1 MLRVAICDD
10 EKILMEIKEIAGRFS
25 RLNCIDSKIT
35 TYQSSE
41 NLQYDLQDGIVYDLF
56 LLDIE
61 MPGIH
66 GMELAKEIRERIP
79 YAKIIFITSHPEYA
93 ITAYEYSVFRYIQKT
108 MLHEKLFLALEDYYR
123 LYALEMKE
131 YYMIEI
137 KNYLEKIL
145 EKIPYRSIFYILKEG
160 KYSVLYLEGERTVS
174 VRKPLKQVF
183 EALSQEYFYFADRGC
198 IINLANV
205 VGMDTGKILFPG
217 QQNVTINKANWIEF
231 KESLLSFWGKQI

>member
-1 MLRVAICDD
+1 MLLVAICDD
-10 EKILMEIKEIAGRFS
+10 EKILMEIEEIAGRFF
-25 RLNCIDSKIT
+25 RLNCIDNKIT
-35 TYQSSE
+35 IYQSSE

-66 GMELAKEIRERIP
+66 GMELAKEICERIP
-79 YAKIIFITSHPEYA
+79 SAKIIFITSHPEYA

-108 MLHEKLFLALEDYYR
+108 MLHEKLFLALEDYYK
-123 LYALEMKE
+123 LYALEKKE

-137 KNYLEKIL
+137 KNYL

-160 KYSVLYLEGERTVS
+160 KYSVMYLEGERTVS

-183 EALSQEYFYFADRGC
+183 EELGQEYFYFADRGC

-205 VGMDTGKILFPG
+205 VGMDTGKILFPE
-217 QQNVTINKANWIEF
+217 QQNVTINKTNWIEF

>member
-10 EKILMEIKEIAGRFS
+10 EKILMEIEEITGGFFR
-25 RLNCIDSKIT
+25 RNCIDSKIT

-137 KNYLEKIL
+137 KNYLEKI
-145 EKIPYRSIFYILKEG
+145 PYRSIFYILKEG

>member
-10 EKILMEIKEIAGRFS
+10 EKILMEIEEIAGRFF
-25 RLNCIDSKIT
+25 RLNCIDNKIT
-35 TYQSSE
+35 IYQSSE

-61 MPGIH
+61 MPEIH
-66 GMELAKEIRERIP
+66 GMELAKEICERIP
-79 YAKIIFITSHPEYA
+79 SAKIIFITSHLEYA

-108 MLHEKLFLALEDYYR
+108 MLHEKLFLALEDYYK
-123 LYALEMKE
+123 LYALEKNE

-137 KNYLEKIL
+137 KNYLEKI
-145 EKIPYRSIFYILKEG
+145 PYRSIFYVLKEG

-174 VRKPLKQVF
+174 VRKTLKQVF
-183 EALSQEYFYFADRGC
+183 EELGQEYFYFADRGC

-205 VGMDTGKILFPG
+205 VGMDTGKILFPE
-217 QQNVTINKANWIEF
+217 QQNVTINKTNWIEF
-231 KESLLSFWGKQI
+231 KESLLLFWGKQI

>member
-10 EKILMEIKEIAGRFS
+10 EKILMEIEEIAGRFF

-108 MLHEKLFLALEDYYR
+108 MLHEKLFLALEDYYK
-123 LYALEMKE
+123 LYALEKKE

-137 KNYLEKIL
+137 KNYLEKV
-145 EKIPYRSIFYILKEG
+145 PYRSIFYILKEG
-160 KYSVLYLEGERTVS
+160 KYSVLYLDGERTVS

-183 EALSQEYFYFADRGC
+183 EALGQEYFYFADRGC

>member
-10 EKILMEIKEIAGRFS
+10 EKILMEIEEIAGRFF
-25 RLNCIDSKIT
+25 RLNCIDNKIT
-35 TYQSSE
+35 IYQSSE

-66 GMELAKEIRERIP
+66 GMELAKEICERIP
-79 YAKIIFITSHPEYA
+79 SAKIIFITSHPEYA

-108 MLHEKLFLALEDYYR
+108 MLHEKLFLALEDYYK

-137 KNYLEKIL
+137 KNYL

-183 EALSQEYFYFADRGC
+183 EALGQEYFYFADRGC

>member
-10 EKILMEIKEIAGRFS
+10 EKILMEIEEIAGRFF

-61 MPGIH
+61 MPEIH
-66 GMELAKEIRERIP
+66 GMELAKEICERMP
-79 YAKIIFITSHPEYA
+79 SAKIIFITSHPEYA

-123 LYALEMKE
+123 LYALEKNE

-137 KNYLEKIL
+137 KNYLEKI
-145 EKIPYRSIFYILKEG
+145 PYRSIFYVLKEG

-183 EALSQEYFYFADRGC
+183 EELGQEYFYFADRGC

-205 VGMDTGKILFPG
+205 VGMDTGKILFPE
-217 QQNVTINKANWIEF
+217 QQNVTINKTNWIEF
-231 KESLLSFWGKQI
+231 KENLLSFWGKQI

>member
-1 MLRVAICDD
+1 MLQVAICDD
-10 EKILMEIKEIAGRFS
+10 EKILMEIEEIAGRFF
-25 RLNCIDSKIT
+25 RLNCIDNKIT
-35 TYQSSE
+35 IYQSSE
-41 NLQYDLQDGIVYDLF
+41 NLQYDLQDGVVYDLF

-61 MPGIH
+61 MPEIH
-66 GMELAKEIRERIP
+66 GMELAKEICERIP
-79 YAKIIFITSHPEYA
+79 SAKIIFITSHPEYA

-108 MLHEKLFLALEDYYR
+108 MLHEKLFLALEDYYK
-123 LYALEMKE
+123 LYALEKNE
-131 YYMIEI
+131 YYMIKI
-137 KNYLEKIL
+137 KNYL

-183 EALSQEYFYFADRGC
+183 EELGQEYFYFADRGC

-205 VGMDTGKILFPG
+205 VGMDTGKILFPE
-217 QQNVTINKANWIEF
+217 QQNVTINKTNWIEF

>member
-10 EKILMEIKEIAGRFS
+10 EKILMEIEEIAGRFF

-61 MPGIH
+61 MPEIH
-66 GMELAKEIRERIP
+66 GMELAKEICERIP
-79 YAKIIFITSHPEYA
+79 SAKIIFITSHPEYA

-123 LYALEMKE
+123 LYALEKNE

-137 KNYLEKIL
+137 KNYLEKI
-145 EKIPYRSIFYILKEG
+145 PYRSIFYVLKEG

-183 EALSQEYFYFADRGC
+183 EELGQEYFYFADRGC

-205 VGMDTGKILFPG
+205 VGMDTGKILFPE
-217 QQNVTINKANWIEF
+217 QQNVTINKTNWIEF
-231 KESLLSFWGKQI
+231 KENLLSFWGKQI

>member
-10 EKILMEIKEIAGRFS
+10 EKILMEIEEIAGRFF
-25 RLNCIDSKIT
+25 RLNCIDNKIT
-35 TYQSSE
+35 IYQSSE

-61 MPGIH
+61 MPEIH
-66 GMELAKEIRERIP
+66 GMELAKEICERMP
-79 YAKIIFITSHPEYA
+79 SAKIIFITSHLEYA

-108 MLHEKLFLALEDYYR
+108 MLHEKLFLALEDYYK
-123 LYALEMKE
+123 LYALEKNE

-137 KNYLEKIL
+137 KNYLEKI
-145 EKIPYRSIFYILKEG
+145 PYRSIFYVLKEG

-174 VRKPLKQVF
+174 VRKTLKQVF
-183 EALSQEYFYFADRGC
+183 EELGQEYFYFADRGC

-205 VGMDTGKILFPG
+205 VGMDTGKILFPE
-217 QQNVTINKANWIEF
+217 QQNVTINKTNWIEF
-231 KESLLSFWGKQI
+231 KESLLLFWGKQI

>member
-10 EKILMEIKEIAGRFS
+10 EKILMEIEEIAGRFF
-25 RLNCIDSKIT
+25 RLNCIDNKIT
-35 TYQSSE
+35 IYQSSE

-61 MPGIH
+61 MPEIH
-66 GMELAKEIRERIP
+66 GMELAKEICERIP
-79 YAKIIFITSHPEYA
+79 SAKIIFITSHPEYA

-108 MLHEKLFLALEDYYR
+108 MLHEKLFLALEDYYK
-123 LYALEMKE
+123 LYALEKNE

-137 KNYLEKIL
+137 KNYL

-183 EALSQEYFYFADRGC
+183 EELGQEYFYFADRGC

-205 VGMDTGKILFPG
+205 VGMDTGKILFPE
-217 QQNVTINKANWIEF
+217 QQNVTINKTNWIEF

>member
-1 MLRVAICDD
+1 MLQVAICDE
-10 EKILMEIKEIAGRFS
+10 EKILMEIEEIAGRFF
-25 RLNCIDSKIT
+25 RLNCIDNKIT
-35 TYQSSE
+35 IYQSSE
-41 NLQYDLQDGIVYDLF
+41 NLQYDLQDGVVYDLF

-61 MPGIH
+61 MPEIH
-66 GMELAKEIRERIP
+66 GMELAKEICERIP
-79 YAKIIFITSHPEYA
+79 SAKIIFITSHPEYA

-108 MLHEKLFLALEDYYR
+108 MLHEKLFLALEDYYK
-123 LYALEMKE
+123 LYALEKNE
-131 YYMIEI
+131 YYMIKI
-137 KNYLEKIL
+137 KNYL

-183 EALSQEYFYFADRGC
+183 EELGQEYFYFADRGC

-205 VGMDTGKILFPG
+205 VGMDTGKILFPE
-217 QQNVTINKANWIEF
+217 QQNVTINKTNWIEF

>member
-10 EKILMEIKEIAGRFS
+10 EKILMEIEEIAGRFF
-25 RLNCIDSKIT
+25 RLNCIDNKIT
-35 TYQSSE
+35 IYQSSE
-41 NLQYDLQDGIVYDLF
+41 NLQYDLQDGVVYDLF

-66 GMELAKEIRERIP
+66 GMELAKEICERIP
-79 YAKIIFITSHPEYA
+79 SAKIIFITSHPEYA

-108 MLHEKLFLALEDYYR
+108 MLHEKLFLALEDYYK
-123 LYALEMKE
+123 LYALEKKE

-137 KNYLEKIL
+137 KNYL

-183 EALSQEYFYFADRGC
+183 EELGQEYFYFADRGC

-205 VGMDTGKILFPG
+205 VGMDTGKILFPE
-217 QQNVTINKANWIEF
+217 QQNVTINKTNWIEF
-231 KESLLSFWGKQI
+231 KESLLAFWGKQI

>member
-10 EKILMEIKEIAGRFS
+10 EQILAEIEEIAGRFF
-25 RLNCIDSKIT
+25 RLNCIDNKIT
-35 TYQSSE
+35 IYQSSE

-66 GMELAKEIRERIP
+66 GMELAKEICERIP
-79 YAKIIFITSHPEYA
+79 SAKIIFITSHPEYA

-123 LYALEMKE
+123 LYDLENKE

-137 KNYLEKIL
+137 KNYL

-160 KYSVLYLEGERTVS
+160 KYSVMYLEGERTVS

-183 EALSQEYFYFADRGC
+183 EALGQEYFYFADRGC

>member
-10 EKILMEIKEIAGRFS
+10 EKILMEIEEIAGRFF
-25 RLNCIDSKIT
+25 RLNCIDNKIT
-35 TYQSSE
+35 IYQSSE

-66 GMELAKEIRERIP
+66 GMELAKEICERIP
-79 YAKIIFITSHPEYA
+79 SAKIIFITSHPEYA

-108 MLHEKLFLALEDYYR
+108 MLHEKLFLALEDYYK
-123 LYALEMKE
+123 LYALEKKE

-137 KNYLEKIL
+137 KNYL

-160 KYSVLYLEGERTVS
+160 KYSVMYLEGERTVS

-183 EALSQEYFYFADRGC
+183 EALGQEYFYFADRGC

-205 VGMDTGKILFPG
+205 VGMDTGKILFPE
-217 QQNVTINKANWIEF
+217 QQNVTINKTNWIEF

>member
-10 EKILMEIKEIAGRFS
+10 EKILMEIEEIAGRFF

-61 MPGIH
+61 MPEIH
-66 GMELAKEIRERIP
+66 GMELAKEICERMP
-79 YAKIIFITSHPEYA
+79 SAKIIFITSHPEYA

-123 LYALEMKE
+123 LYALEKNE

-137 KNYLEKIL
+137 KNYLEKI
-145 EKIPYRSIFYILKEG
+145 PYRSIFYVLKEG

-183 EALSQEYFYFADRGC
+183 EELGQEYFYFADRGC

-205 VGMDTGKILFPG
+205 VGMDTGKILFPE
-217 QQNVTINKANWIEF
+217 QQNVTINKTNWIEF

>member
-10 EKILMEIKEIAGRFS
+10 EKILMEIEEIAGRFF
-25 RLNCIDSKIT
+25 RLNCIDNKIT
-35 TYQSSE
+35 IYQSSE

-66 GMELAKEIRERIP
+66 GMELAKEICERIP
-79 YAKIIFITSHPEYA
+79 SAKIIFITSHPEYA

-123 LYALEMKE
+123 LYALEKNE

-137 KNYLEKIL
+137 KNYLEKI
-145 EKIPYRSIFYILKEG
+145 PYRSIFYVLKEG

-183 EALSQEYFYFADRGC
+183 EELGQEYFYFADRGC

-205 VGMDTGKILFPG
+205 VGMDTGKILFPE
-217 QQNVTINKANWIEF
+217 QQNVTINKTNWIEF

>member
-10 EKILMEIKEIAGRFS
+10 EKILMEIEEIAGRFF

-61 MPGIH
+61 MPEIH
-66 GMELAKEIRERIP
+66 GMELAKEICERIP
-79 YAKIIFITSHPEYA
+79 SAKIIFITSHPEYA

-108 MLHEKLFLALEDYYR
+108 MLHEKLFLALEDYYK
-123 LYALEMKE
+123 LYALEKNE

-137 KNYLEKIL
+137 KNYLEKI
-145 EKIPYRSIFYILKEG
+145 PYRSIFYVLKEG

-183 EALSQEYFYFADRGC
+183 EELGQEYFYFADRGC

-205 VGMDTGKILFPG
+205 VGMDTGKILFPE
-217 QQNVTINKANWIEF
+217 QQNVTINKTNWIEF
-231 KESLLSFWGKQI
+231 KENLLSFWGKQI

>member
-10 EKILMEIKEIAGRFS
+10 EKILMEIEEIAGRFF
-25 RLNCIDSKIT
+25 RLNCIDNKIT
-35 TYQSSE
+35 IYQSSE

-61 MPGIH
+61 MPEIH
-66 GMELAKEIRERIP
+66 GMELAKEICERMP
-79 YAKIIFITSHPEYA
+79 SAKIIFITSHLEYA

-108 MLHEKLFLALEDYYR
+108 MLHEKLFLALEDYYK
-123 LYALEMKE
+123 LYALENNE

-137 KNYLEKIL
+137 KNYLEKI
-145 EKIPYRSIFYILKEG
+145 PYRSIFYVLKEG

-174 VRKPLKQVF
+174 VRKTLKQVF
-183 EALSQEYFYFADRGC
+183 EELGQEYFYFADRGC

-205 VGMDTGKILFPG
+205 VGMDTGKILFPE
-217 QQNVTINKANWIEF
+217 QQNVTINKTNWIEF
-231 KESLLSFWGKQI
+231 KESLLLFWGKQI

>member
-10 EKILMEIKEIAGRFS
+10 EKILMEIEEIAGRFF

-61 MPGIH
+61 MPEIH
-66 GMELAKEIRERIP
+66 GMELAKEICERMP
-79 YAKIIFITSHPEYA
+79 SAKIIFITSHPEYA

-108 MLHEKLFLALEDYYR
+108 LLHEKLFLALEDYYR
-123 LYALEMKE
+123 LYALEKNE

-137 KNYLEKIL
+137 KNYLEKI
-145 EKIPYRSIFYILKEG
+145 PYRSIFYVLKEG

-183 EALSQEYFYFADRGC
+183 EELGQEYFYFADRGC

-205 VGMDTGKILFPG
+205 VGMDTGKILFPE
-217 QQNVTINKANWIEF
+217 QQNVTINKTNWIEF
-231 KESLLSFWGKQI
+231 KENLLSFWGKQI

>member
-10 EKILMEIKEIAGRFS
+10 EKILMEIEEIAGRFF

-61 MPGIH
+61 MPEIH
-66 GMELAKEIRERIP
+66 GMELAKEICERMP
-79 YAKIIFITSHPEYA
+79 SAKIIFITSHPEYA

-123 LYALEMKE
+123 LYALEKNE

-137 KNYLEKIL
+137 KNYLEKI
-145 EKIPYRSIFYILKEG
+145 PYRSIFYVLKEG
-160 KYSVLYLEGERTVS
+160 KYSVMYLEGERTVS

-183 EALSQEYFYFADRGC
+183 EELGQEYFYFADRGC

-205 VGMDTGKILFPG
+205 VGMDTGKILFPE
-217 QQNVTINKANWIEF
+217 QQNVTINKTNWIEF
-231 KESLLSFWGKQI
+231 KENLLSFWGKQI

>member
-10 EKILMEIKEIAGRFS
+10 EKILMEIEEIAGRFF
-25 RLNCIDSKIT
+25 RLNCIDNKIT
-35 TYQSSE
+35 IYQSSE

-66 GMELAKEIRERIP
+66 GMELAKEICERIP
-79 YAKIIFITSHPEYA
+79 SAKIIFITSHPEYA
-93 ITAYEYSVFRYIQKT
+93 ITAYKYSVFRYIQKT
-108 MLHEKLFLALEDYYR
+108 MLHEKLFLALEDYYK
-123 LYALEMKE
+123 LYALEKKE

-137 KNYLEKIL
+137 KNYL

-160 KYSVLYLEGERTVS
+160 KYSVMYLEGERTVS

-183 EALSQEYFYFADRGC
+183 EELGQEYFYFADRGC

-205 VGMDTGKILFPG
+205 VGMDTGKILFPE
-217 QQNVTINKANWIEF
+217 QQNVTINKTNWIEF

>member
-1 MLRVAICDD
+1 MLRAAICDD
-10 EKILMEIKEIAGRFS
+10 EKILMEIEEITGRFF

-61 MPGIH
+61 MPEIH
-66 GMELAKEIRERIP
+66 GMELAKEICERIP
-79 YAKIIFITSHPEYA
+79 SAKIIFITSHPEYA

-108 MLHEKLFLALEDYYR
+108 MLHEKLFLALEDYYK
-123 LYALEMKE
+123 LYALEKNE
-131 YYMIEI
+131 YYMIKI
-137 KNYLEKIL
+137 KNYL

-183 EALSQEYFYFADRGC
+183 EELGQEYFYFADRGC

-205 VGMDTGKILFPG
+205 VGMDTGKILFPE
-217 QQNVTINKANWIEF
+217 QQNVTINKTNWIEF

>member
-10 EKILMEIKEIAGRFS
+10 EKILMEIEEIAGRFF
-25 RLNCIDSKIT
+25 RLNCIDNKIT
-35 TYQSSE
+35 IYQSSE

-61 MPGIH
+61 MPEIH
-66 GMELAKEIRERIP
+66 GMELAKEICERMP
-79 YAKIIFITSHPEYA
+79 SAKIIFITSHLEYA

-108 MLHEKLFLALEDYYR
+108 MLHEKLFLALEDYYK
-123 LYALEMKE
+123 LYALEKNE

-137 KNYLEKIL
+137 KNYLEKI
-145 EKIPYRSIFYILKEG
+145 PYRSIFYVLKEG

-174 VRKPLKQVF
+174 VRKTLKQVF
-183 EALSQEYFYFADRGC
+183 EELGQEYFYFADRGC

-205 VGMDTGKILFPG
+205 VGMDTGKILFPV
-217 QQNVTINKANWIEF
+217 QQNVTINKTNWIEF

>member
-10 EKILMEIKEIAGRFS
+10 EKILVDIEEIAGRFF
-25 RLNCIDSKIT
+25 RLNCIDNKIT

-41 NLQYDLQDGIVYDLF
+41 NLQYDLQDGVVYDLF

-66 GMELAKEIRERIP
+66 GMELAKEICERIP
-79 YAKIIFITSHPEYA
+79 SAKIIFITSHPEYA

-108 MLHEKLFLALEDYYR
+108 MLHEKLFLALEDYYK
-123 LYALEMKE
+123 LYALEKKE
-131 YYMIEI
+131 YYMIKI
-137 KNYLEKIL
+137 KNYL

-174 VRKPLKQVF
+174 VRKSLKQVF
-183 EALSQEYFYFADRGC
+183 EELGQEYFYFADRGC

-205 VGMDTGKILFPG
+205 IGMDTGKILFPG
-217 QQNVTINKANWIEF
+217 QQNVTINKTSWKEF
-231 KESLLSFWGKQI
+231 KERLLSFWGKQI

>member
-10 EKILMEIKEIAGRFS
+10 EKILMEIEEIAGRFF

-79 YAKIIFITSHPEYA
+79 SAKIIFITSHPEYA

-108 MLHEKLFLALEDYYR
+108 MLREKLFLALEDYYK
-123 LYALEMKE
+123 LYALEKKE

-137 KNYLEKIL
+137 KNYL

-183 EALSQEYFYFADRGC
+183 EELSQEYFYFADRGC

-217 QQNVTINKANWIEF
+217 QQNVTINKTNWIEF
-231 KESLLSFWGKQI
+231 KERLLAFWGKQI

>member
-10 EKILMEIKEIAGRFS
+10 EKILMEIEEIAGRFF

-61 MPGIH
+61 MPEIH
-66 GMELAKEIRERIP
+66 GMELAKEICERMP
-79 YAKIIFITSHPEYA
+79 SAKIIFITSHPEYA

-123 LYALEMKE
+123 LYALEKNE

-137 KNYLEKIL
+137 KNYLEKI
-145 EKIPYRSIFYILKEG
+145 PYRSIFYVLKEG

-183 EALSQEYFYFADRGC
+183 EELVQEYFYFADRGC

-205 VGMDTGKILFPG
+205 VGMDTGKILFPE
-217 QQNVTINKANWIEF
+217 QQNVTINKTNWIEF

>member
-10 EKILMEIKEIAGRFS
+10 EKILVDIEEIAGRFF
-25 RLNCIDSKIT
+25 RLNCIDNKIT

-41 NLQYDLQDGIVYDLF
+41 NLQYDLQDGVVYDLF

-61 MPGIH
+61 MPEIH
-66 GMELAKEIRERIP
+66 GMELAKEICERIP
-79 YAKIIFITSHPEYA
+79 SAKIIFITSHPEYA

-108 MLHEKLFLALEDYYR
+108 MLHEKLFLALEDYYK
-123 LYALEMKE
+123 LYALEKNE

-137 KNYLEKIL
+137 KNYL

-183 EALSQEYFYFADRGC
+183 EELGQEYFYFADRGC

-205 VGMDTGKILFPG
+205 VGMDTGKILFPE
-217 QQNVTINKANWIEF
+217 QQNVTINKTNWIEF

>member
-10 EKILMEIKEIAGRFS
+10 EKILMEIEEIAGRFF
-25 RLNCIDSKIT
+25 RLNCIDNKIT
-35 TYQSSE
+35 IYQSSE

-66 GMELAKEIRERIP
+66 GMELAKEICERIP
-79 YAKIIFITSHPEYA
+79 SAKIIFITSHPEYA

-108 MLHEKLFLALEDYYR
+108 MLHEKLFLALEDYYK
-123 LYALEMKE
+123 LYALEKNE

-137 KNYLEKIL
+137 KNYLEKI
-145 EKIPYRSIFYILKEG
+145 PYRSIFYVLKEG

-183 EALSQEYFYFADRGC
+183 EELGQEYFYFADRGC

-205 VGMDTGKILFPG
+205 VGMDTGKILFPE
-217 QQNVTINKANWIEF
+217 QQNVTINKTNWIEF

>member
-10 EKILMEIKEIAGRFS
+10 EKILMEIEEIAGRFF
-25 RLNCIDSKIT
+25 RLNCIDNKIT
-35 TYQSSE
+35 IYQSSE
-41 NLQYDLQDGIVYDLF
+41 NLQYDLQDRIVYDLF

-66 GMELAKEIRERIP
+66 GMELAKEICKRIP
-79 YAKIIFITSHPEYA
+79 SAKIIFITSHPEYA

-108 MLHEKLFLALEDYYR
+108 MLHEKLFLALEDYYK
-123 LYALEMKE
+123 LYALEKNE

-137 KNYLEKIL
+137 KNYLEKI
-145 EKIPYRSIFYILKEG
+145 PYRSIFYILKRG
-160 KYSVLYLEGERTVS
+160 KYSVMYLEGERTVS

-183 EALSQEYFYFADRGC
+183 EELGQEYFYFADRGC

-205 VGMDTGKILFPG
+205 VGMDTGKILFPE
-217 QQNVTINKANWIEF
+217 QQNVTINKTNWIEF

>member
-10 EKILMEIKEIAGRFS
+10 EKILMEIEEIAGRFF
-25 RLNCIDSKIT
+25 RLNCIDNKIT
-35 TYQSSE
+35 IYQSSE
-41 NLQYDLQDGIVYDLF
+41 NLQYDLQDGVVYDLF

-61 MPGIH
+61 MPEIH
-66 GMELAKEIRERIP
+66 GMELAKEICERIP
-79 YAKIIFITSHPEYA
+79 SAKIIFITSHPEYA

-108 MLHEKLFLALEDYYR
+108 MLHEKLFLALEDYYK
-123 LYALEMKE
+123 LYALEKKE

-137 KNYLEKIL
+137 KNYLEKI
-145 EKIPYRSIFYILKEG
+145 PYRSIFYILKRG
-160 KYSVLYLEGERTVS
+160 KYSVMYLEGERTVS

-183 EALSQEYFYFADRGC
+183 EELGQEYFYFADRGC

-205 VGMDTGKILFPG
+205 VGMDTGKILFPE
-217 QQNVTINKANWIEF
+217 QQNVTINKTNWIEF

>member
-10 EKILMEIKEIAGRFS
+10 EKILMEIEEIAGRFF

-61 MPGIH
+61 MPEIH
-66 GMELAKEIRERIP
+66 GMELAKEICERMP
-79 YAKIIFITSHPEYA
+79 SAKIIFITSHLEYA

-108 MLHEKLFLALEDYYR
+108 MLHEKLFLALEDYYK
-123 LYALEMKE
+123 LYALEKNE

-137 KNYLEKIL
+137 KNYLEKI
-145 EKIPYRSIFYILKEG
+145 PYRSIFYVLKEG

-174 VRKPLKQVF
+174 VRKTLKQVF
-183 EALSQEYFYFADRGC
+183 EELGQEYFYFADRGC

-205 VGMDTGKILFPG
+205 VGMDTGKILFPE
-217 QQNVTINKANWIEF
+217 QQNVTINKTNWIEF
-231 KESLLSFWGKQI
+231 KESLLLFWGKQI

>member
-10 EKILMEIKEIAGRFS
+10 EKILMEIEEIAGRFF
-25 RLNCIDSKIT
+25 RLNCIDNKIT
-35 TYQSSE
+35 IYQSSE

-61 MPGIH
+61 MPEIH
-66 GMELAKEIRERIP
+66 GMELAKEICERIP
-79 YAKIIFITSHPEYA
+79 SAKIIFITSHPEYA

-108 MLHEKLFLALEDYYR
+108 MLHEKLFLALEDYYK
-123 LYALEMKE
+123 LYALEKKE

-137 KNYLEKIL
+137 KNYL

-160 KYSVLYLEGERTVS
+160 KYSVMYLEGERTVS

-183 EALSQEYFYFADRGC
+183 EELGQEYFYFADRGC

-205 VGMDTGKILFPG
+205 VGMDTGKILFPE
-217 QQNVTINKANWIEF
+217 QQNVTINKTNWIEF

>member
-10 EKILMEIKEIAGRFS
+10 EKILIEIEEIAGRFF

-41 NLQYDLQDGIVYDLF
+41 NLKYDLQDGIAYDLF

-61 MPGIH
+61 MPSIH

-79 YAKIIFITSHPEYA
+79 SAKIIFITSHSEYA

-108 MLHEKLFLALEDYYR
+108 MLHEKLFLALEDYYK
-123 LYALEMKE
+123 LYALEKEE
-131 YYMIEI
+131 YYTVEI
-137 KNYLEKIL
+137 KNYV

-160 KYSVLYLEGERTVS
+160 KYSVLYLEGERTVA

-183 EALSQEYFYFADRGC
+183 EELSQEYFYFADRGC

-205 VGMDTGKILFPG
+205 AGMDAGKILFPG
-217 QQNVTINKANWIEF
+217 QQNVTINKTNWVEF
-231 KESLLSFWGKQI
+231 KERLLSFWGKQI

>member
-10 EKILMEIKEIAGRFS
+10 EKILMEIEEIAGRFF
-25 RLNCIDSKIT
+25 RLNCIDNKIT
-35 TYQSSE
+35 IYQSSE
-41 NLQYDLQDGIVYDLF
+41 NLQYDLQDGVVYDLF

-66 GMELAKEIRERIP
+66 GMELAKEIRQRILS
-79 YAKIIFITSHPEYA
+79 AKIIFITSHPEYA

-108 MLHEKLFLALEDYYR
+108 MLHEKLFLALEDYYK
-123 LYALEMKE
+123 LYALEKKE
-131 YYMIEI
+131 YYMIKI
-137 KNYLEKIL
+137 KNYL

-174 VRKPLKQVF
+174 VRKSLKQVF
-183 EALSQEYFYFADRGC
+183 EELGQEYFYFADRGC

-205 VGMDTGKILFPG
+205 IGMDTGKILFPG
-217 QQNVTINKANWIEF
+217 QQNVTINKTSWKEF
-231 KESLLSFWGKQI
+231 KERLLSFWGKQI

>member
-10 EKILMEIKEIAGRFS
+10 EKILVEIEEIAGRFF
-25 RLNCIDSKIT
+25 RLNCIDNKIT
-35 TYQSSE
+35 IYQSSE

-61 MPGIH
+61 MPEIH
-66 GMELAKEIRERIP
+66 GMELAKEICERIP
-79 YAKIIFITSHPEYA
+79 SAKIIFITSHLEYA

-108 MLHEKLFLALEDYYR
+108 MLHEKLFLALEDYYK
-123 LYALEMKE
+123 LYALEKNE

-137 KNYLEKIL
+137 KNYL

-183 EALSQEYFYFADRGC
+183 EELGQEYFYFADRGC

-205 VGMDTGKILFPG
+205 VGMDTGKILFPE
-217 QQNVTINKANWIEF
+217 QQNVTINKTNWIEF